1 MCLVSVQR
9 GGTCSLV
16 LWYLSRQ
23 GCTVPLVLAATVV
36 AYYIEPGMQ
45 FNRNNGRR
53 CSVALD

>member
-1 MCLVSVQR
+1 MLFGSLVSVETR
-9 GGTCSLV
+9 MHRISCP
-16 LWYLSRQ
+16 R
-23 GCTVPLVLAATVV
+23 CLAATVV